1 MRETSMLVCGR
12 LRVRVSEVRTGSKL
26 ACAVGMVDREE
37 VLEGDGEGILVEMD
51 DRERGF
57 CVEMAL
63 LEW

>member
-26 ACAVGMVDREE
+26 AWAVGMLDREE
-37 VLEGDGEGILVEMD
+37 VLEGDGEGILVAMD